1 MGGAM
6 APLAPLAPL
15 YRPHCIRIGSYFI
28 NLNFFCSVFHE
39 WKTINVQSKS
49 LDIFALLTIANFLL
63 FIIYLAPF
71 RGILHSIGKKI
82 ERWMKK
88 KYSTRQFFPYT
99 NIWWMFYQMGVHIY
113 LEDVSWFK
121 IQKQV
126 FKCSKRNT

>member
-1 MGGAM
+1 MQANAVVLQHLKLHYMPNLKTTVDNIRQNWMGTATS
-6 APLAPLAPL
+6 LSF
-15 YRPHCIRIGSYFI
+15 IRIGSYFI

-88 KYSTRQFFPYT
+88 
-99 NIWWMFYQMGVHIY
+99 NIQRVNSFHIRIY
-113 LEDVSWFK
+113 DGCFIKW
-121 IQKQV
+121 V
-126 FKCSKRNT
+126 FIYI